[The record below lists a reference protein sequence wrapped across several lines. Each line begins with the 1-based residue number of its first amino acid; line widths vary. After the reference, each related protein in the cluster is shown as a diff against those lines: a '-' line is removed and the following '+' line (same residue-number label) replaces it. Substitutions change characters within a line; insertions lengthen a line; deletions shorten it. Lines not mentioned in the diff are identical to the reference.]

1 MDFRVFSR
9 NISENMHARCVREDT
24 KQALKGNLQ
33 ADGVQSRQTL
43 FVWYCLKAALWVLPK
58 EKEETFMKLVTYLQ
72 NGIEQIG
79 VLTPAE
85 DAVVPAGVLGLD
97 FADMAEL
104 AVQMTDVQRDTAAA
118 LLPEK
123 AGEGIPLEQVK
134 LLAPIPR
141 PARDII
147 CLGVNFSEHAKE
159 SVGVMGQEYGGERK
173 FPIYFA
179 KHVNEAVAPGDSING
194 HFDIVTD
201 LDYEVEM
208 AFVVRKD
215 IQGARAEDAAS
226 YVFGYT
232 IMNDVSARC
241 IQMRHKQWFRGK
253 SLDGFAPMGP
263 CLVTADSFDFPPK
276 LNLTCKVNGE
286 LRQKCNTELYIHNI
300 PYVIEELSHAMKI
313 PAGTII
319 SMGTPAG
326 VGMGF
331 VPPKYL
337 KHGDVVEC
345 EVEGI
350 GKIINPVE

>member
-1 MDFRVFSR
+1 
-9 NISENMHARCVREDT
+9 
-24 KQALKGNLQ
+24 
-33 ADGVQSRQTL
+33 
-43 FVWYCLKAALWVLPK
+43 
-58 EKEETFMKLVTYLQ
+58 MKLVTYLQ

-79 VLTPAE
+79 VLTLAE

-104 AVQMTDVQRDTAAA
+104 AVQMTDAQRDTAAA

-147 CLGVNFSEHAKE
+147 CLGVNFSEHARE

-241 IQMRHKQWFRGK
+241 IQMRHKRWFRGK

>member
-1 MDFRVFSR
+1 MPSGTR
-9 NISENMHARCVREDT
+9 
-24 KQALKGNLQ
+24 
-33 ADGVQSRQTL
+33 
-43 FVWYCLKAALWVLPK
+43 
-58 EKEETFMKLVTYLQ
+58 
-72 NGIEQIG
+72 
-79 VLTPAE
+79 
-85 DAVVPAGVLGLD
+85 
-97 FADMAEL
+97 
-104 AVQMTDVQRDTAAA
+104 AAA

-159 SVGVMGQEYGGERK
+159 SVGVMGQEYGSERK

>member
-1 MDFRVFSR
+1 
-9 NISENMHARCVREDT
+9 MHARCVREDT

-79 VLTPAE
+79 VLTPVE
-85 DAVVPAGVLGLD
+85 DAVVPASMLGLD
-97 FADMAEL
+97 FTDMAEL
-104 AVQMTDVQRDTAAA
+104 AVQMTDAQRDTAAA

>member
-1 MDFRVFSR
+1 
-9 NISENMHARCVREDT
+9 
-24 KQALKGNLQ
+24 
-33 ADGVQSRQTL
+33 
-43 FVWYCLKAALWVLPK
+43 
-58 EKEETFMKLVTYLQ
+58 MKLVTYLQ
-72 NGIEQIG
+72 NSTEHLG
-79 VLTPAE
+79 VLTADE
-85 DAVVPAGVLGLD
+85 TGIVPAKALGLH

-104 AVQMTDVQRDTAAA
+104 AVTMTDRQRDTAAA

-123 AGEGIPLEQVK
+123 SGEAVPLAQVK

-147 CLGVNFSEHAKE
+147 CLGVNFSEHARE

-179 KHVNEAVAPGDSING
+179 KHVNEAVAPGDPIQG

-208 AFVVRKD
+208 AFVVRRD
-215 IQGARAEDAAS
+215 IQGAKAEDAAS

-263 CLVTADSFDFPPK
+263 CLVTADSFSFPPK
-276 LNLTCKVNGE
+276 LNLTCHVNGE

-300 PYVIEELSHAMKI
+300 PYVIEELSHAMRI
-313 PAGTII
+313 PA
-319 SMGTPAG
+319 
-326 VGMGF
+326 
-331 VPPKYL
+331 
-337 KHGDVVEC
+337 
-345 EVEGI
+345 
-350 GKIINPVE
+350 

>member
-43 FVWYCLKAALWVLPK
+43 FVRYCLKAALWVLPK

-85 DAVVPAGVLGLD
+85 DAVVPAGMLGLD

-104 AVQMTDVQRDTAAA
+104 AVQMTDAQRDTAAA

>member
-1 MDFRVFSR
+1 
-9 NISENMHARCVREDT
+9 
-24 KQALKGNLQ
+24 
-33 ADGVQSRQTL
+33 
-43 FVWYCLKAALWVLPK
+43 
-58 EKEETFMKLVTYLQ
+58 MKLITFLADET
-72 NGIEQIG
+72 EQIG
-79 VLTPAE
+79 VLTKDGAS
-85 DAVVPAGVLGLD
+85 VVPAKLLGLPYET
-97 FADMAEL
+97 MAEL
-104 AVQMTDVQRDTAAA
+104 AVKMSDAERDAAMNRLSTMDA
-118 LLPEK
+118 Q
-123 AGEGIPLEQVK
+123 AIPLKNVK

-141 PARDII
+141 PAHDVM

-179 KHVNEAVAPGDSING
+179 KHVNEAVAPNDPIDG
-194 HFDIVTD
+194 HFDIVSD

-215 IQGARAEDAAS
+215 IQGAKAEDAAD

-263 CLVTADSFDFPPK
+263 CLVTADEFDFPPRVT
-276 LNLTCKVNGE
+276 LTCKVNGE
-286 LRQKCNTELYIHNI
+286 QRQKCNTELYIHNI
-300 PYVIEELSHAMKI
+300 PYVVEELSHAMKI

-337 KHGDVVEC
+337 KSGDVVEC
-345 EVEGI
+345 TVEGI
-350 GKIINPVE
+350 GTIVNPVQ

>member
-1 MDFRVFSR
+1 
-9 NISENMHARCVREDT
+9 
-24 KQALKGNLQ
+24 
-33 ADGVQSRQTL
+33 
-43 FVWYCLKAALWVLPK
+43 
-58 EKEETFMKLVTYLQ
+58 MKLVTYLQ
-72 NGIEQIG
+72 NSMEHLG
-79 VLTPAE
+79 VLTADE
-85 DAVVPAGVLGLD
+85 TGIVPTKALGLH

-104 AVQMTDVQRDTAAA
+104 AVTMTDRQRDTAAA

-123 AGEGIPLEQVK
+123 SGEAVPLAQVK

-147 CLGVNFSEHAKE
+147 CLGVNFSEHARE

-179 KHVNEAVAPGDSING
+179 KHVNEAVAPGDPIQG

-208 AFVVRKD
+208 AFVVRRD
-215 IQGARAEDAAS
+215 IQGAKAEDAAS

-263 CLVTADSFDFPPK
+263 CLVTADSFSFPPK
-276 LNLTCKVNGE
+276 LNLTCHVNGE
-286 LRQKCNTELYIHNI
+286 LRQKCNTELYTSTTSPMSLKSCPTPCASLPERSSPWERLPVWAWASIR
-300 PYVIEELSHAMKI
+300 PSTSSTAMLS
-313 PAGTII
+313 
-319 SMGTPAG
+319 
-326 VGMGF
+326 
-331 VPPKYL
+331 
-337 KHGDVVEC
+337 
-345 EVEGI
+345 
-350 GKIINPVE
+350 PVQWRALAQSSIR

>member
-9 NISENMHARCVREDT
+9 NISEIMHARCVREDT

-43 FVWYCLKAALWVLPK
+43 FVQYCLKAALWVLPK

-85 DAVVPAGVLGLD
+85 DAVVPAGMLGLD

-104 AVQMTDVQRDTAAA
+104 AVQMTDAQRDTAAA

-123 AGEGIPLEQVK
+123 AGEGIPLKQVK

>member
-43 FVWYCLKAALWVLPK
+43 FVQYCLKAALWVLPK

-79 VLTPAE
+79 VLTLAE
-85 DAVVPAGVLGLD
+85 DAVVPAGMLGLD

-104 AVQMTDVQRDTAAA
+104 AVQMTDAQRDTAAA